1 MIKLKNFK
9 NKKINQLIKSLIF
22 KLLYTIYNDKRQN
35 LQNEKNIFVI
45 HLKKYII
52 NLNEII

>member
-9 NKKINQLIKSLIF
+9 NKKIKSLIF